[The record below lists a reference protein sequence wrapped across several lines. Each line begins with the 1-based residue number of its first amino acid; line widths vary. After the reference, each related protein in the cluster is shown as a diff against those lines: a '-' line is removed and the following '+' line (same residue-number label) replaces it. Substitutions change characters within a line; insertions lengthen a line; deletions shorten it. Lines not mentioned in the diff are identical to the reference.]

1 MKEMA
6 QSQLGCWRDVAGR
19 HTLHRLSKL
28 SLECLQK
35 KQKNKSESENQK
47 ENPCVRT
54 AHYKLQITPAVQ
66 QRPTR

>member
-1 MKEMA
+1 MKWHKVSLA
-6 QSQLGCWRDVAGR
+6 AGGMLLVVTHYIEIVKVVTR
-19 HTLHRLSKL
+19 MLP
-28 SLECLQK
+28 K

-54 AHYKLQITPAVQ
+54 AHYKLQITPAAQ